1 MTRAANGAL
10 DPGSRLVVSRLI
22 AASPERL
29 FEVWTQPRHIQRWWG
44 PAGVDCPYAEVDLR
58 PGGGYRIA
66 NRLADGTT
74 LWITGEFE
82 IVEPPGKLVYTWRTD
97 PSRGDPERVTV
108 TFVAQ
113 GDFTEVSVTHELVRD
128 EATMQSHESGWQ
140 GCLEG
145 LAEYLAEDDARGA
158 DSTTPPA

>member
-1 MTRAANGAL
+1 MTQAANGAV
-10 DPGSRLVVSRLI
+10 DPGDRLVVSRLI

-29 FEVWTQPRHIQRWWG
+29 FEVWTQPQHIQRWWG

-58 PGGGYRIA
+58 SGGAYRIA

-82 IVEPPGKLVYTWRTD
+82 AVEPPEKLVYTWSTD
-97 PSRGDPERVTV
+97 PGTAAPERVTV

-113 GDFTEVSVTHELVRD
+113 GDLTEVTVTHELIRD
-128 EATMQSHESGWQ
+128 EATMQSHENGWQ

-145 LAEYLAEDDARGA
+145 LAKYLAQNDASSA
-158 DSTTPPA
+158 STPPPV